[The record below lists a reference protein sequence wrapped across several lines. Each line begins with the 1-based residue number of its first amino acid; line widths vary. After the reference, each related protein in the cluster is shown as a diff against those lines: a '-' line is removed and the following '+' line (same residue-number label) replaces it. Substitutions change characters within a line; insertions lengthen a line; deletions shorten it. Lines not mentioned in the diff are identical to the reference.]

1 MALPARKTGMIDRDL
16 ALFPGW
22 QLGSVPQRKRIER
35 RDLLGAIA
43 RAERAP
49 LGEPE
54 LDALTWLTQEWWDQG
69 GSVDGRVRFT
79 WYELGRDLY
88 GRERA
93 GWSPS
98 GRHRQLMQDAI
109 DNLHAVVITLT
120 CVNVLTGESGP
131 TLRSK
136 VHILESVVD
145 HDQLQLFRAGQ
156 ADAASIGALR
166 HDTVEIKLADWL
178 VRQLLGGSL
187 VLDWR
192 TLRRLSGTAKRLW
205 YYLGARSDEFC
216 PGALPGEMALAI
228 DLGPDLY
235 ASLNLRAARERDN
248 RAALRDASQRISRTD
263 PSYVKLAVVHK
274 PGDEAYQLRV
284 TRRRAGL
291 VDTAVIEGT
300 AVTT

>member
-22 QLGSVPQRKRIER
+22 QLGSAPQRKRIER

-69 GSVDGRVRFT
+69 GSVDGRVQFT

-88 GRERA
+88 GRQRT

-98 GRHRQLMQDAI
+98 GRHRQLMQEAI

-156 ADAASIGALR
+156 ADATSIGALR

-192 TLRRLSGTAKRLW
+192 TQRRLAGTAKRLW
-205 YYLGARSDEFC
+205 YYLGARSDDFR
-216 PGALPGEMALAI
+216 PGALPGLVTLAI
-228 DLGPDLY
+228 DLQPELY
-235 ASLNLRAARERDN
+235 TALNLRAARERDN
-248 RAALRDASQRISRTD
+248 RGALRAAAQRISRAD
-263 PSYVKLAVVHK
+263 PSYVKLEVLRVA
-274 PGDEAYQLRV
+274 GADAYQLRV
-284 TRRRAGL
+284 TRRRGELAEP
-291 VDTAVIEGT
+291 AVIEGT
-300 AVTT
+300 AITT